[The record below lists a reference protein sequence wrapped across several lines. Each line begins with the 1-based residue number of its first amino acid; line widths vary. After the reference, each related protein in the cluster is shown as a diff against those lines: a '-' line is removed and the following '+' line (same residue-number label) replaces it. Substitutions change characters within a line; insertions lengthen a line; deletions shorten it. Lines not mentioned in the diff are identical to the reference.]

1 MYVVQQNLYKKREG
15 GKKQKQKNYNNKRKF
30 DRQHSEQPQK
40 KKPLLET
47 PMDERPVCRFYKE
60 GKCHKVKKRI
70 YRITCK

>member
-1 MYVVQQNLYKKREG
+1 MYVVQQNVYKKREG

-47 PMDERPVCRFYKE
+47 PMDEIAK
-60 GKCHKVKKRI
+60 
-70 YRITCK
+70 ITAFLLPPLHQ